1 LNALAGRRIAKI
13 SGTPGKTRL
22 LNVYEIPLVRGAQSA
37 VAPVE
42 DRPPD
47 AHREQPRTAH
57 RAFYFLDLPGYGYAR
72 ASQADRRGFRQ
83 LITHTLARP
92 RLAGVLWLL
101 DSRREPSAEDRA
113 MQQLFAGRETR
124 VLAALTKSD
133 KLSRG
138 ERLTRERDLRE
149 ILALDA
155 DQLVATSAQ
164 QNEGI
169 AELREA
175 IGGLIGGGPLRDPGL
190 APGVT
195 LPPDPD

>member
-1 LNALAGRRIAKI
+1 MNALAGRRIAKI

-22 LNVYEIPLVRGAQSA
+22 LNVFEMPVAGPVGAQHA
-37 VAPVE
+37 AP
-42 DRPPD
+42 RRD
-47 AHREQPRTAH
+47 A
-57 RAFYFLDLPGYGYAR
+57 YYLLDLPGYGYAR